1 MLSFSF
7 ELVSSLLAIFKGDFS
22 LLELSSVFDSVV
34 SIGDSTLSF
43 TAVGELLDTTFLEI
57 LILGLAFIFLGLIL
71 IFVLGDFS
79 LLSCSD

>member
-7 ELVSSLLAIFKGDFS
+7 ELVSSLLAVFRDGFS
-22 LLELSSVFDSVV
+22 LPELCSVFESVV

-43 TAVGELLDTTFLEI
+43 TVVGELLDTTFLEI